1 MGAGGALLDN
11 VVSWFDHP
19 RRTDR
24 GAMVRCPAHEDKR
37 QSLHVSQGDDGR
49 VLLKCHAG
57 CDTTDVLARVGKTL
71 ADLFPPRERDHPK
84 TAPPVLIAYDYR
96 DEHGDLLYQAVRK
109 QYPDRKDFFQR
120 RPAPGG
126 GWINNLKDVPR
137 VLYRRPELLAADPN
151 EVVLILEGEKDCDRA
166 ARDGWTAT
174 TNVGGAGKWRDDYSA
189 DLAGRHVVLFPD
201 NDQPGYAHM
210 LQVARS
216 LEGAAASVTVVR
228 LTAVPEKGDL
238 SDALDAG
245 LTWAALD
252 PLVTGQRSKILGA
265 ELIDVDTLAELAGEP
280 PAKMAGTDPKALLG
294 KITGKVSATEPPA
307 PGAGDDA
314 PNPTDLGNARRL
326 VAAHGAELRYC
337 HPWGKWFAWD
347 GRRWRLDESGEVV
360 RRAKATIRDL
370 YREAADLD
378 DAARQA
384 LGKHALRSEAGA
396 RLRAMVD
403 LTESEPGIPVHPDEL
418 DRDPWLLNVRNGT
431 VNLRT
436 GALRPHERGDLVTK
450 LAAVEYDPAAD
461 CPTFLAFL
469 DRIMAGNEG
478 LIRFLQRAAGY
489 SLTGDTSERVL
500 MILHGEGRNGKSTFL
515 EVLRSIL
522 GDYAIRTPTDTL
534 MAKRENGIPNDV
546 AALRG
551 ARFVSASE
559 ADEGRRLAEATIKD
573 LTGGDTISARFMR
586 GEFFNFAPEFK
597 LWLGTNHKPGIRGT
611 DQAIWDRIRLV
622 PFTVRIPDSE
632 QDKRL
637 REKLLAEA
645 SGILTWALEGCLD
658 WQRDGL
664 GEPQEVTEATAG
676 YRAEMD
682 VLGAFLDDRCVCHE
696 HAQVSAKALYAA
708 YQAWCDETGEKPLTQ
723 QATGRRLTE
732 RGFDSAQLGKSRTRT
747 WLGIGLKTDDD
758 PPQGDERVNGFEG
771 VNGSERLFR
780 HNQNDSKSHEV
791 ISEKAFTSVHPT
803 KAFTLDGTAEPAPLW
818 ELALADND
826 PEDDPWRR

>member
-1 MGAGGALLDN
+1 MSAATFADVGIDIPPGRSGEVDTLCPECSHTRKKSRDRCLSVNTEKGTWCCMHCGWSGGLGNPTPNGYGAPLRTAETARKAEKVWTRPDPLPATGNLPPDVLAWFAERGIPEAVVRRNRIDAASGAIRYPYFRAGELINIKHRGRGKHFWMVKDAERILYGLDDCPGPGE
-11 VVSWFDHP
+11 VVIVEGEMDKLAFEVAGVTRCVSVPDGAPPPDAKNYSGKFDF
-19 RRTDR
+19 
-24 GAMVRCPAHEDKR
+24 
-37 QSLHVSQGDDGR
+37 L
-49 VLLKCHAG
+49 
-57 CDTTDVLARVGKTL
+57 DTTDV
-71 ADLFPPRERDHPK
+71 FER
-84 TAPPVLIAYDYR
+84 AERVLIATDA
-96 DEHGDLLYQAVRK
+96 D
-109 QYPDRKDFFQR
+109 
-120 RPAPGG
+120 APGQK
-126 GWINNLKDVPR
+126 LADE
-137 VLYRRPELLAADPN
+137 LTRR
-151 EVVLILEGEKDCDRA
+151 IG
-166 ARDGWTAT
+166 
-174 TNVGGAGKWRDDYSA
+174 
-189 DLAGRHVVLFPD
+189 
-201 NDQPGYAHM
+201 
-210 LQVARS
+210 
-216 LEGAAASVTVVR
+216 
-228 LTAVPEKGDL
+228 PEKCWRVHYPAGCK
-238 SDALDAG
+238 DANDVL
-245 LTWAALD
+245 LTHGPDGVRQLLTEA
-252 PLVTGQRSKILGA
+252 T
-265 ELIDVDTLAELAGEP
+265 P
-280 PAKMAGTDPKALLG
+280 PDPKALLG
-294 KITGKVSATEPPA
+294 KITGTVSATEPPA

-370 YREAADLD
+370 YREAAGLD

-403 LTESEPGIPVHPDEL
+403 LAESEPGIPVHPDDL

-461 CPTFLAFL
+461 CPAFLAFL

-696 HAQVSAKALYAA
+696 RAQVSAKALYAA

-758 PPQGDERVNGFEG
+758 PPQGDERVNGCEG

-791 ISEKAFTSVHPT
+791 ISEKAFTSVHPA
-803 KAFTLDGTAEPAPLW
+803 KAFTLDGPAEPAPLW
-818 ELALADND
+818 ELSPADND